1 MEKHCS
7 DESKIINERTTMSSI
22 VGSSK
27 FCRNNTQQLNQMN
40 QRFVRQCGL
49 KIKNYSAQ
57 GNDRPYNNRK
67 RSIGDS
73 IFYRE
78 HTKGL

>member
-7 DESKIINERTTMSSI
+7 DESKIINDWTMMSSI
-22 VGSSK
+22 VGSGE
-27 FCRNNTQQLNQMN
+27 FCRNNTQHLYQMLK
-40 QRFVRQCGL
+40 RSVRQGSL
-49 KIKNYSAQ
+49 KIENNSAQ
-57 GNDRPYNNRK
+57 GNDQPYGNRK

-78 HTKGL
+78 HS